1 MKSSLVPSFPLKV
14 LALAVVSCYWPLAG
28 WANPQQP
35 VVVAGQAQFAQQGN
49 TLTVNNTPGTII
61 NWQQFSIAAN
71 EVTRFNQ
78 ASASS
83 SVLNRVIGR
92 DPSQLLGQLSS
103 NGRVFVINPAGILVG
118 SQARID
124 TAGFVASTLN
134 LSDSDFLA
142 GRFSFTPTADAG
154 AVSNAGQITTP
165 EGGFVYLVGST
176 VDNSGL
182 IHAPGGEVLLAAGQ
196 RVQLADSATPGVRVE
211 FSATTEQAT
220 NLGEIVAEAGRVGL
234 TGALVRQSGRISA
247 NSAVREGGQIYLR
260 ATGDTWVDQQS
271 QTTATG
277 TTGGSI
283 SLLGQRVAVTDQAQV
298 DVSGQQGGG
307 QVLVGGD
314 YQGQNPAV
322 DHATMTFFG
331 PQAVIR
337 ADALRHGHGGKVVL
351 WADELT
357 QAYGQISARGASLGG
372 HGGLVETSGKQGLN
386 IRGLRVDTS
395 AAEGTAGLWL
405 LDPLNVDI
413 VASVPSGTA
422 YLSPFSSFDPGAD
435 SSILASDIE
444 AGLGSGNVQIT
455 TGSTGA
461 SSGDIR
467 VQQGIFWST
476 GNSLTLD
483 AANKIQFDA
492 GVDASGT
499 GATLI
504 LKAGSGGITKADA
517 AVLAVENLAI
527 HAKGSVDLSNGTANH
542 VSTLAAAIGDASN
555 LEKNLEFANDQALQI
570 GTVDSINGINIQ
582 IGAGNY
588 TAGSDNGLIQL
599 RTTTGDLTQSSGAL
613 LAGRAVIAK
622 SDDGKVNLNE
632 ANPTGVIAGTATT
645 GFTYKSSNSIYL
657 TRLGSAG
664 EAGISVSQGSSPAV
678 AGPVT
683 LTTTSASG
691 SISDDTSE
699 STAKI
704 SGSTLSLNAPGS
716 INLRN
721 AHQVSTLDI
730 DPGSVGDM
738 SFHNAQALTV
748 GNTITLNSGKKFG
761 VLLDAGT
768 LNLNGANITAP
779 GGIALYAPTLDG
791 YGAQLSASSG
801 RIVLVSDSNTMSST
815 SANISAQS
823 VLLAPKSNGTG
834 LEVNDS
840 TCGANMLCL
849 SVSNLLNW
857 ISTGDLQLGLDSSHS
872 TSFGTTIPASASL
885 AVNTALA
892 RSNTGDKLTLLA
904 GGDITQSAAVTSE
917 LLGAASGNGNVTLT
931 DSSNSFSK
939 LVGQA
944 DNTHSFSATSSIGF
958 AIDTL
963 TTQDGTTESGVTA
976 GGSITLVADGSTS
989 SITGN
994 YVVKAPTVT
1003 LRAGSIGSSAT
1014 PLKTAASTLSALADG
1029 NIYIT
1034 NNTAAAPG
1042 TLNLALLNCSSTP
1055 CTSGVQSIGG
1065 SLTLVNYGHLI
1076 TPDGATSSGV
1086 RASQSITLTANSP
1099 LTVGTAGIASTG
1111 TGGAIN
1117 LTASSNGLLTLN
1129 GPVTT
1134 NGGSISL
1141 TAGSTSGTIPSG
1153 ASVNLTGGSSG
1164 GGSGSTTPTP
1174 TPTPEPVPEPVPE
1187 PTPEPT
1193 PDPVPEPTP
1202 EPVPLPEPT
1211 PPEPVPAPMTPIG
1224 ILPTPAASDLQLSQG
1239 QLSAAVQSSDVP
1251 ADGELLPRTN
1261 DVPGLAT
1268 LDNRMPTTSQPTP
1281 TLVGGTVGETGRGS
1295 FGSRT
1300 ESGTVREDA
1309 GNETPQ
1315 EDERDHDDTN
1325 RRFAQCTA

>member
-413 VASVPSGTA
+413 VASVPSGTS

-599 RTTTGDLTQSSGAL
+599 RTTGDLTQSSGAL

-622 SDDGKVNLNE
+622 SDNGKVNLNE
-632 ANPTGVIAGTATT
+632 ANPTGAIAGTAST
-645 GFTYKSSNSIYL
+645 GFTYKSNNSIYL

-664 EAGISVSQGSSPAV
+664 EAGISVSKGSA
-678 AGPVT
+678 APVPGAIS
-683 LTTTSASG
+683 LITTATSG
-691 SISDDTSE
+691 SIFDDTSE

-730 DPGSVGDM
+730 DPGSVGDIR
-738 SFHNAQALTV
+738 FHNDQALSI
-748 GNTITLNSGKKFG
+748 GQPITLNTGKHFE
-761 VLLDAGT
+761 VYLDAGA
-768 LNLNGANITAP
+768 LSLNGANITAP
-779 GGIALYAPTLDG
+779 GGITLYAPTLDG
-791 YGAQLSASSG
+791 YGAALSADG
-801 RIVLVSDSNTMSST
+801 GQIALISDSNTLSST
-815 SANISAQS
+815 STNITARS
-823 VLLAPKSNGTG
+823 VMLAPKTSGHG

-840 TCGANMLCL
+840 TCATNMLCL
-849 SVSNLLNW
+849 SVTNLLNW
-857 ISTGDLQLGLDSSHS
+857 ISTSELQLGLDSSEI
-872 TSFGTTIPASASL
+872 TSGTKIPATASL
-885 AVNTALA
+885 VINTELA
-892 RSNTGDKLTLLA
+892 RNNNGDRLILLSA
-904 GGDITQSAAVTSE
+904 GDITQSAAITTE
-917 LLGAASGNGNVTLT
+917 LLGAASNGGNVTLT
-931 DSSNSFSK
+931 NSNNSFSK
-939 LVGQA
+939 LIGLA
-944 DNTHSFSATSSIGF
+944 DSNHSFSAT
-958 AIDTL
+958 AHTAYTIDSVL
-963 TTQDGTTESGVTA
+963 TGDGTTESGVTA
-976 GGSITLVADGSTS
+976 GGSITLVAYGSTS

-1003 LRAGSIGSSAT
+1003 LQAGSIGSSAT

-1034 NNTAAAPG
+1034 NNTATAPG
-1042 TLNLALLNCSSTP
+1042 TLNLALLNCSSTL

-1086 RASQSITLTANSP
+1086 RASQDITLTANSP

-1111 TGGAIN
+1111 TGGTIN

-1141 TAGSTSGTIPSG
+1141 TAGSTSGTIPNG
-1153 ASVNLTGGSSG
+1153 ASVNLTGGSTGEVLSPTTVA
-1164 GGSGSTTPTP
+1164 STLQQGPTQHASASEAATLTPSAQA
-1174 TPTPEPVPEPVPE
+1174 
-1187 PTPEPT
+1187 
-1193 PDPVPEPTP
+1193 
-1202 EPVPLPEPT
+1202 PLPLLT
-1211 PPEPVPAPMTPIG
+1211 
-1224 ILPTPAASDLQLSQG
+1224 LPD
-1239 QLSAAVQSSDVP
+1239 
-1251 ADGELLPRTN
+1251 E
-1261 DVPGLAT
+1261 
-1268 LDNRMPTTSQPTP
+1268 QPTP
-1281 TLVGGTVGETGRGS
+1281 TLAGGTVGEEGRGS
-1295 FGSRT
+1295 FGSST
-1300 ESGTVREDA
+1300 DS
-1309 GNETPQ
+1309 ETTQ
-1315 EDERDHDDTN
+1315 EEERDNDHTN
-1325 RRFAQCTA
+1325 RKFAQCTA